1 MDSDPCRDVLR
12 PLTPSEAVDMLAT
25 SEIAERAA
33 ERLSEAIGAR
43 RMTIVPSIGRD
54 GRPYVLVCGFC
65 DPQVFVTIPAEN
77 VPEFIGRYID
87 PPLAG

>member
-1 MDSDPCRDVLR
+1 MDLDPCRDVLR
-12 PLTPSEAVDMLAT
+12 PLTPSEAVDMLAP

-33 ERLSEAIGAR
+33 EQLKEAIGER

-54 GRPYVLVCGFC
+54 GRPYVLVCGYRI
-65 DPQVFVTIPAEN
+65 PVVFVKIPAEN
-77 VPEFIGRYID
+77 VADFIVRYID